1 MMDKKKICILII
13 HGMGEQ
19 GVYETLDV
27 FTRNLV
33 ESLQT
38 SPDSHIQLTHHR
50 MRLQGDMHDYIKLSR
65 QEDSSMELDI
75 HEYYWAHTMQRVI
88 SFQEVV
94 QWLIRASDGAEKFYE
109 ENEELARRYE
119 HDDAYADAYRNG
131 KFKRRW
137 YLKHIGIAVRLFYG
151 LSRLFGSLL
160 PKTLEP
166 LFRLLMG
173 KPEQMIVDYVG
184 DVAIYTSSDRKSKF
198 YETRRTVLEGAAE
211 KLTALLRQ
219 DYDKVVIVGH
229 ALGSVIAYDAMNLL
243 NLRANHDEQL
253 AQDVRKLF
261 ELVTIGSPLD
271 KVKFFF
277 REHVPKGEYVKRLIL
292 NSLNGFRRRDVQTAE
307 DEHTPELS
315 STLQNHLQHLH
326 WTNYYDL
333 KDPIGGHLDFYEGVE
348 NIQVHNGQEWG
359 FAHLGYWQN
368 PCIYQ
373 DVIQRV
379 ELAGAAAHN
388 DMGVGETA

>member
-1 MMDKKKICILII
+1 MDKKKICILII

-33 ESLQT
+33 ESLQSSKQT
-38 SPDSHIQLTHHR
+38 RIQLKHHR
-50 MRLQGDMHDYIKLSR
+50 MRLCDEMHDYIKLS
-65 QEDSSMELDI
+65 QDDESSMELDI

-94 QWLIRASDGAEKFYE
+94 QWLIRASDGAEKFYD

-119 HDDAYADAYRNG
+119 HDDAYANAYRDG

-137 YLKHIGIAVRLFYG
+137 YLKHIGKGVRLFYS

-160 PKTLEP
+160 PKSVEP

-173 KPEQMIVDYVG
+173 KPEQMIVDYLG
-184 DVAIYTSSDRKSKF
+184 DVAVYTSSDRKSKF
-198 YETRRTVLEGAAE
+198 YETRQTVLNGAVE
-211 KLTALLRQ
+211 KMTALLRQ
-219 DYDKVVIVGH
+219 DYEKVLIVGH
-229 ALGSVIAYDAMNLL
+229 ALGSVIAYDALNQL
-243 NLRANHDEQL
+243 NLRANHEEQL
-253 AQDVRKLF
+253 AHDIRKMY
-261 ELVTIGSPLD
+261 EMVTIGSPLD

-292 NSLNGFRRRDVQTAE
+292 NSLNGFRRRDVHDTATDSE
-307 DEHTPELS
+307 PELS
-315 STLQNHLQHLH
+315 STLENHLQHLN

-348 NIQVHNGQEWG
+348 NIQVDNGHEWG
-359 FAHLGYWQN
+359 FAHVGYWQN
-368 PCIYQ
+368 GNIYQ

-379 ELAGAAAHN
+379 EHALAEARN
-388 DMGVGETA
+388 DIRVGETA